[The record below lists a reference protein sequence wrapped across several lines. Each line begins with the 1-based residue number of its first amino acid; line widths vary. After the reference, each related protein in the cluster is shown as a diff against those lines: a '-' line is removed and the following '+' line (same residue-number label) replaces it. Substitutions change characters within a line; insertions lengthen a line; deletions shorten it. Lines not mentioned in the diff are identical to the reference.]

1 MCPGTSIAALQ
12 QSIPGPRPVPEG
24 GLASPLYLMLYE
36 YEKGRVGHEMSL
48 DADWKLVAPF
58 EADGITVAMA
68 SGFVECEKG
77 KGKNL

>member
-1 MCPGTSIAALQ
+1 
-12 QSIPGPRPVPEG
+12 
-24 GLASPLYLMLYE
+24 
-36 YEKGRVGHEMSL
+36 MSL